1 MDQVTQGDTRLHFAL
16 EAHQHR
22 LGHIQWHD
30 TGCCGEGHQ
39 ARPGGEGNPHG
50 EAGVGVAAGADG
62 VWQQH
67 AVEPAVDDPVP
78 GTQGHA
84 APGHD
89 EVGECV
95 LGIDVHRLGI
105 GRSVAERLHG
115 QVCRE
120 SQAGEV
126 LQFVPGHGTGGVLG
140 ADGGHP
146 GLAIGA
152 GAYAGHAAGATDH
165 FLGEGIAGAGVLGL
179 LGCPEQFALT
189 QPQGFPRPG
198 GQATTDNQVDATTG
212 PNLVQQHLGFQC
224 KL

>member
-1 MDQVTQGDTRLHFAL
+1 MNQVTQGDTRLHFAL
-16 EAHQHR
+16 EAHQDR

-30 TGCCGEGHQ
+30 TGCGGEGHQ
-39 ARPGGEGNPHG
+39 ARTGGEGNSHG
-50 EAGVGVAAGADG
+50 EAGVGVPTGADG
-62 VWQQH
+62 VRQQH
-67 AVEPAVDDPVP
+67 AVEPAVDNPVS

-89 EVGECV
+89 EVGEGV

-105 GRSVAERLHG
+105 GRGVAERLHG

-146 GLAIGA
+146 GFAIGA

-179 LGCPEQFALT
+179 FGCPKEVALT
-189 QPQGFPRPG
+189 QTQGFPRPG
-198 GQATTDNQVDATTG
+198 GQATTNDQVDAATG
-212 PNLVQQHLGFQC
+212 PDLVQQHLGFQC

>member
-1 MDQVTQGDTRLHFAL
+1 M
-16 EAHQHR
+16 
-22 LGHIQWHD
+22 
-30 TGCCGEGHQ
+30 
-39 ARPGGEGNPHG
+39 
-50 EAGVGVAAGADG
+50 GVPAGADG
-62 VWQQH
+62 VRQQH
-67 AVEPAVDDPVP
+67 AVEPAVDNPVS

-89 EVGECV
+89 EVGEGV

-105 GRSVAERLHG
+105 GRGVAERLHG

-146 GLAIGA
+146 GFAIGA

-179 LGCPEQFALT
+179 LGCPEQVALT